1 MCGIVG
7 IHSLNGRRP
16 IALDILEAMNQTIVH
31 RGPDSDGRYEDP
43 GHVGLAMRRL
53 SIIDVSGGDQP
64 ISNEDGTVWTVFNGE
79 IYNFRELRRD
89 LQSRGHRFRTATDT
103 EVIVHA
109 YEEFGDDFVQRC
121 DGMFA
126 FAVWD
131 SRRKRLILA
140 RDRVGIKQLYYTM
153 RQGQLI
159 WGSEIKCLL
168 AHPAVPRELRPSAV
182 THFLTYLYV
191 PEPITSF
198 EGIEELPAG
207 HLLVS
212 EKGSFSLR
220 KYWELRYE
228 VDPNMGP
235 EEAAQGI
242 RDRLDEAVRTSLISD
257 VPLGAFLSGGIDSGS
272 LVALMAKHSD
282 APVETFSIGYD
293 NAGASFDEREF
304 AREIAKRYR
313 THHHEL
319 VMQPDLTEIVPQL
332 VRAFDQPAAD
342 ASAIPTWYLAK
353 DTRNHVTVALSGV
366 GGDEL
371 AAGYER
377 HRGVM
382 VGERFRWIPS
392 WVSRNLLKPLVSAV
406 PDSRSGHQWV
416 QRVKRF
422 VGSLDLPFDD
432 RYFELL
438 VAFSATVQRELLTP
452 EIAEQVDLQA
462 PQDLFRQYMDPVR
475 KAAPL
480 NRALF
485 ADLKL
490 FLPSNLLTLTDR
502 MSMAHSLEVRVP
514 FLDHHLLE
522 FAARIPPGL
531 KLRGMERK
539 HILKQAVKD
548 LLPPDFLTRRKMG
561 FSLPLTVWFRHEL
574 RPYVEDVLSERA
586 IREAGVFHYPAVRAI
601 LDDHFSRRA
610 NYDGQIWAL
619 ITFTTWYETYI
630 AGAGARASA
639 DRQELRRSRVQ

>member
-7 IHSLNGRRP
+7 IQSLTGRRP
-16 IALDILEAMNQTIVH
+16 IDLGLLEAMNRTIVH

-64 ISNEDGTVWTVFNGE
+64 ISNEDGSVWTVFNGE
-79 IYNFRELRRD
+79 IYHFRELRSN
-89 LQSRGHRFRTATDT
+89 LESRGHRFRTATDT

-109 YEEFGDDFVQRC
+109 YEEFGDDFVQHL

-126 FAVWD
+126 FALWD

-140 RDRVGIKQLYYTM
+140 RDRVGIKQLYYSVCN
-153 RQGQLI
+153 GQLL
-159 WGSEIKCLL
+159 WGSEIKCIL
-168 AHPAVPRELRPSAV
+168 AHPEVPRELRASAV
-182 THFLTYLYV
+182 QHFLTYLYV
-191 PEPITSF
+191 PEPITAF
-198 EGIEELPAG
+198 QGIEELPAG
-207 HLLVS
+207 HLLIS

-228 VDPNMGP
+228 VDPTLTP
-235 EEAAQGI
+235 EAAAQGI
-242 RDRLDEAVRTSLISD
+242 RDRLDESVRTSLISD
-257 VPLGAFLSGGIDSGS
+257 VPLGAFLSGGIDSAS
-272 LVALMAKHSD
+272 MVALMARHSEV
-282 APVETFSIGYD
+282 PVETFSIGYD
-293 NAGASFDEREF
+293 NAGANFDERAF
-304 AREIAKRYR
+304 AREIAQRYQ

-319 VMQPDLTEIVPQL
+319 VMQPNLTEIVPEL

-353 DTRNHVTVALSGV
+353 DTRKHVTVALSGV

-392 WVSRNLLKPLVSAV
+392 WVTRSLLKPLVSAI
-406 PDSRSGHQWV
+406 PDSPSGHQWV

-422 VGSLDLPFDD
+422 VGSLELPFDD

-438 VAFSATVQRELLTP
+438 VAFSTALQRELLTP
-452 EIAEQVDLQA
+452 EIAEQIDWAA
-462 PQDLFRQYMDPVR
+462 PRDLFRRYLEPLGDT
-475 KAAPL
+475 APL
-480 NRALF
+480 NRALY

-522 FAARIPPGL
+522 FAARIPPDL
-531 KLRGMERK
+531 KLRGLERK
-539 HILKQAVKD
+539 HILKRAVQD
-548 LLPPDFLTRRKMG
+548 LLPPGFLKRRKMG
-561 FSLPLTVWFRHEL
+561 FSLPLTVWFRNEL

-586 IREAGVFHYPAVRAI
+586 IRECGVFRYPAVRTI
-601 LDDHFSRRA
+601 LDDHFARRA

-630 AGAGARASA
+630 AGAGGCASA
-639 DRQELRRSRVQ
+639 GAHRLSSRIA